1 MTHEWQSGLI
11 SGRVAKW
18 PNDSVTGPL
27 GHLVTRRMKH
37 LLVVGRPGVGK
48 TTVIKRLVSALPK
61 GAMDGFLTEECRERG
76 ERVGFWLSP
85 LDGRQ
90 VLLAHRCL
98 ETDRSGGRT
107 CRVGSYGVNLS
118 VLEQVAVPVLLRAL
132 KRSRIVV
139 LDELGKMEVCSEQ
152 FEQVARRAFDQGSCL
167 VATAGVA
174 PLPLVEAIKRRR
186 DVELIPLT
194 PANRDAV
201 AEELIA
207 RLQARCTEDS
217 RVRALERR
225 ADRICEM
232 IVAGDA
238 SPLDIEIQQAA
249 LREEMARIAPPP
261 HGAYALL
268 YDHRF
273 RRLWQQFRMP
283 HG

>member
-1 MTHEWQSGLI
+1 
-11 SGRVAKW
+11 
-18 PNDSVTGPL
+18 
-27 GHLVTRRMKH
+27 MKH

-48 TTVIKRLVSALPK
+48 TTVIKRLVSALRNRSI
-61 GAMDGFLTEECRERG
+61 DGFLTEECRERD
-76 ERVGFWLSP
+76 ERVGCWLSP

-90 VLLAHRCL
+90 VLLAHRGSL
-98 ETDRSGGRT
+98 EADRGGERT
-107 CRVGSYGVNLS
+107 CRVGPYRVNLS
-118 VLEQVAVPVLLRAL
+118 VLEQVAVPVILRAL
-132 KRSRIVV
+132 KQSRIVI
-139 LDELGKMEVCSEQ
+139 LDELGKMALCSER

-207 RLQARCTEDS
+207 RLEARCAEDP

-232 IVAGDA
+232 IIAGETP
-238 SPLDIEIQQAA
+238 PLDIEIQQVA
-249 LREEMARIAPPP
+249 LREEMARTVPAH
-261 HGAYALL
+261 HGAYALI
-268 YDHRF
+268 YGHRF